1 MCNIVLHVHRIF
13 IYECQSY
20 RPGFHDTE
28 TTEQDTIS
36 QWGGGGGPEYQYHRI
51 KTHRRSTRPEK
62 HNHSHAMIRHQNAD
76 AIALASALMRGIPP
90 ERPPF
95 LISGG

>member
-36 QWGGGGGPEYQYHRI
+36 QWGGGGGTRI
-51 KTHRRSTRPEK
+51 PIS
-62 HNHSHAMIRHQNAD
+62 QNKD
-76 AIALASALMRGIPP
+76 TQKVNSARKA
-90 ERPPF
+90 
-95 LISGG
+95 